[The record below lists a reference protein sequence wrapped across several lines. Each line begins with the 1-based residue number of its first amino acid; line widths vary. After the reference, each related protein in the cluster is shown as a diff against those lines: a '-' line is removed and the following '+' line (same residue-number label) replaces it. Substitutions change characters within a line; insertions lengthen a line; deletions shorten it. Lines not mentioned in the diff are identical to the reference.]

1 MRKKVLTV
9 STVALVTLSFFLA
22 GCAEDS
28 FMGPDPAQSKAIPAD
43 QIQWIGWS
51 AEVQPEMEGIGKI
64 GFAGKM
70 ITPQSGGIVGG
81 NMTLENCVEIP
92 AGAVD
97 DNTFVTVEVLCLE
110 GHEQCGAGV
119 EFLPS
124 GSFNKPVTITLSWEY
139 LEILTDEDAAGFKIY
154 FSEDADDA
162 VWYELDPSFIVID
175 YENKLV
181 IFQADHF
188 TRYQW
193 GL

>member
-1 MRKKVLTV
+1 MQKRVLTV
-9 STVALVTLSFFLA
+9 SAVALMALSFFLA
-22 GCAEDS
+22 SCAEDS
-28 FMGPDPAQSKAIPAD
+28 FMGPDPAQSKAIPTEE
-43 QIQWIGWS
+43 IQWIGWN

-70 ITPQSGGIVGG
+70 ITPQAGGIVGG
-81 NMTLENCVEIP
+81 TKTLENKVEFP
-92 AGAVD
+92 KGAVD
-97 DNTFVTVEVLCLE
+97 DNTFVTVEVLCLD
-110 GHEQCGAGV
+110 GREQCGAGV

-139 LEILTDEDAAGFKIY
+139 LEILTDIEASQFKIY
-154 FSEDADDA
+154 YSEDADGAEWYQLDA
-162 VWYELDPSFIVID
+162 AYIEID